1 MIKLFGSLTS
11 PFVRHCRI
19 ALMQSGLEW
28 EMVELDIHTSE
39 NPGTPTLRVP
49 FLEDGDV
56 TLTDS
61 TSIVKYVREKSGLTF
76 IPDAKDLDR
85 YCLANTLLDAA
96 INLFLLERSGV
107 DIQTNAYTRRQQK
120 RIQMILSELDSAPLP
135 QPGKLNDADYRV
147 AVGVAWGQF
156 RNRFAIDAH
165 ANLQRLL
172 KIAGE
177 DVSFVM
183 TAPTASQ

>member
-28 EMVELDIHTSE
+28 EMVELDIHTNE
-39 NPGTPTLRVP
+39 DPGTPTLRVP

-56 TLTDS
+56 KLTDS
-61 TSIVKYVREKSGLTF
+61 TSIVKYVREKSGQVF
-76 IPDAKDLDR
+76 IPGAKDLDR

-96 INLFLLERSGV
+96 INLFLLERSGI
-107 DIQTNAYTRRQQK
+107 DISANKYTCRQQK
-120 RIQMILSELDSAPLP
+120 RVEMILSELDLAPLP
-135 QPGKLNDADYRV
+135 QAGHLDDADYRV

-156 RNRFAIDAH
+156 RNRFSIDAH
-165 ANLQRLL
+165 ANLQGLL
-172 KIAGE
+172 EIAGK
-177 DVSFVM
+177 DPIFVE
-183 TAPTASQ
+183 TKPPES